1 MLCVARIHGI
11 GGMVAWEKEE
21 EKMIVSRRCAEMED
35 LRIREKFGRDLGAE
49 SAAVSVS
56 FFIAQAEIETKLCV

>member
-1 MLCVARIHGI
+1 
-11 GGMVAWEKEE
+11 
-21 EKMIVSRRCAEMED
+21 MED

>member
-1 MLCVARIHGI
+1 
-11 GGMVAWEKEE
+11 
-21 EKMIVSRRCAEMED
+21 MIVSRRCAEMED